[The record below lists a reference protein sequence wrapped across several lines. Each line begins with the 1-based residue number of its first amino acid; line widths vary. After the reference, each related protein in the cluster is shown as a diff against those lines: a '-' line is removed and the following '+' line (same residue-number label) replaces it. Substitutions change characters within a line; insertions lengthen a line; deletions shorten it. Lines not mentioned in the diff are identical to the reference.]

1 MGLWHGFISPVTFV
15 ISIFSRNVRLYEVH
29 NNGTWYNFGFVLG
42 AGPLPE
48 RRHPGP
54 EEKEVLTFIAAV
66 VFVAAFV
73 RSALGFGDAVVAMPL
88 LAMAMGLRT
97 ATPLVA
103 FMGPTIS
110 LLILARDWRKVEFKT
125 AGRLIV
131 ATLLGIPVGVYGLAR
146 LPEAPLKIALGLVI
160 LLYGAVRARQA
171 GGEAPRARRR
181 TFPWL
186 VGWSAGVLGGAYNTN
201 GPPIVAYGMLKGWP
215 PESFRATL
223 QGYFLPTGL
232 AILAGHGL
240 AGLWTGTVL
249 RSYLYS
255 LPAIVLGV
263 ILGGLLHKKLTQAL
277 FVKLVYASLAVM
289 GAVMLLREL

>member
-1 MGLWHGFISPVTFV
+1 M
-15 ISIFSRNVRLYEVH
+15 
-29 NNGTWYNFGFVLG
+29 
-42 AGPLPE
+42 
-48 RRHPGP
+48 
-54 EEKEVLTFIAAV
+54 TFIAAAI
-66 VFVAAFV
+66 FVAAFV

-88 LAMAMGLRT
+88 LAMAVGLRT

-146 LPEAPLKIALGLVI
+146 LPETPLKIALGLVI
-160 LLYGAVRARQA
+160 VLYGLFGLIKPGARLEREKAQ
-171 GGEAPRARRR
+171 
-181 TFPWL
+181 FPWL
-186 VGWSAGVLGGAYNTN
+186 VGWTAGVLGGAYNTN
-201 GPPIVAYGMLKGWP
+201 GPPIVAYGMLRGWP

-263 ILGGLLHKKLTQAL
+263 LLGGLLNKKLTQAI
-277 FVKLVYASLAVM
+277 FAKLVYASLTVM
-289 GAVMLLREL
+289 GAVMLLRELI